1 MERSTI
7 TSSKSQD
14 TQETFKGVG
23 DVAIFARSWHPTNG
37 PRAVVVI
44 AHGFNS
50 HSGQYAWV
58 AEQLVA
64 RGFAVYA
71 MDHRGRGQ
79 SGGERFHVAH
89 FSDYVDDLATFIRLV
104 KSREPKLPVFLL
116 GHSAGGVISALYAL
130 DHQSEL
136 AGLISES
143 FAFELPAPGFA
154 LAALKG
160 LSRLAPHLHVLKLKN
175 ADFSREPSIV
185 AAMNRDPLIA
195 GESETAQATA
205 ELIRADAHLR
215 TQFPLI
221 TLPLL
226 ILHGAADK
234 AAKASGSQFFYA
246 SAGAKDKTLKLY
258 DGASHDLLND
268 TVREAVMTDI
278 RNWLEDQLSTWRELD
293 SVSAASALS

>member
-1 MERSTI
+1 MKL
-7 TSSKSQD
+7 SSVAASE
-14 TQETFKGVG
+14 TLTTFKGVD
-23 DVAIFARSWHPTNG
+23 DVAIFTRSWHPAGN
-37 PRAVVVI
+37 PHAVVVI

-50 HSGQYAWV
+50 HSGQYTWV
-58 AEQLVA
+58 GEQLMG

-71 MDHRGRGQ
+71 LDHRGRGQ

-89 FSDYVDDLATFIRLV
+89 FSDYVDDLATFIRRV
-104 KSREPKLPVFLL
+104 KSSEPNLPVFLL
-116 GHSAGGVISALYAL
+116 GHSAGGAISALYAL

-160 LSRLAPHLHVLKLKN
+160 LSRLAPHLHVLKLRN
-175 ADFSREPSIV
+175 ADFSRDPSIV

-205 ELIRADAHLR
+205 ELIRAGENLR
-215 TQFPLI
+215 TQFQRL

-226 ILHGAADK
+226 ILHGTADK
-234 AAKASGSQFFYA
+234 AAKASGSQFLYA
-246 SAGAKDKTLKLY
+246 TSGAKDKTLKLY
-258 DGASHDLLND
+258 DGAFHDLLND

-278 RNWLEDQLSTWRELD
+278 RNWLEDQLSTWRVLV